1 MQKQNI
7 CGDYLGYVLVSLG
20 SVFTINPNT
29 MATIN
34 YLVKGKKNFTNILLR
49 FKDGRRFDITTST
62 DIKIEPN
69 KWSKSKQKVRLTAS
83 DFSKDEINNHLKN
96 LKYHIIDHF
105 NSDNTKGIPIDLE
118 WLKLKIAR
126 YFNRPVNEKETDKVF
141 FLPFIDN
148 FIDLAPTRFVKG
160 KDKPVSNGTIRRY
173 RTTLNKLKQYE
184 KRFKT
189 KLKFT
194 DLNLEFHKKFVNFLS
209 KEQNISNNTISNY
222 LKTTKAIAREAKL
235 QGLPVHEQID
245 HPKFFAPTSKAD
257 TIYLRN
263 QEINTIYNH
272 NFENNERLD
281 NARDLFIIGLRTGL
295 RVSDFLRLKQTNIK
309 EGYFEIETKKTG
321 QNVIIPMH
329 PQVKEVLKK
338 RNEFPHKISDQK
350 FNLYIKEIAKEVG
363 LTQIIE
369 GSKIN
374 PETKRKQKGIY
385 PKHELVTSHI
395 CRRSFASNLYG
406 KLPNMVIMAITG
418 HQTEAQFLKY
428 IKITPKENAQKLQEY
443 WQKQQEEN
451 RFEKLTMK
459 IVT

>member
-1 MQKQNI
+1 
-7 CGDYLGYVLVSLG
+7 
-20 SVFTINPNT
+20 

-49 FKDGRRFDITTST
+49 FKDGRRFDITAST

-69 KWSKSKQKVRLTAS
+69 KWSRSKQKVKLTAS
-83 DFSKDEINNHLKN
+83 DFSKDEINNHLRN
-96 LKYHIIDHF
+96 LKYFIIDHF
-105 NSDNTKGIPIDLE
+105 NSDNSKGIPIDLN
-118 WLKLKIAR
+118 WLKMKVAK
-126 YFNRPVNEKETDKVF
+126 YFNRAINENETDKVF
-141 FLPFIDN
+141 FLPFVEN
-148 FIDLAPTRFVKG
+148 FIDLAPTRFIKG

-173 RTTLNKLKQYE
+173 RTTSNKLKQYE

-189 KLKFT
+189 KIKFT

-209 KEQNISNNTISNY
+209 KEQQISNNTISNY
-222 LKTTKAIAREAKL
+222 LKTTKAMAREAKL
-235 QGLPVHEQID
+235 LGLPVHEQLD
-245 HPKFFAPTSKAD
+245 HPKFFAPTSKAIS
-257 TIYLRN
+257 IYLKDK
-263 QEINTIYNH
+263 EINTIYNH
-272 NFENNERLD
+272 NFSDNERLD

-321 QNVIIPMH
+321 QNVVIPMH
-329 PQVKEVLKK
+329 PQVKEILKK
-338 RNEFPHKISDQK
+338 RDEFPYKISDQK
-350 FNLYIKEIAKEVG
+350 FNLYIKEISKEVG
-363 LTQIIE
+363 LTEMTE

-374 PETKRKQKGIY
+374 PETKRKVQGEY
-385 PKHELVTSHI
+385 PKNELVTSHI

-428 IKITPKENAQKLQEY
+428 IKITPKENAQKLQAY

-451 RFEKLTMK
+451 GFETLNMK
-459 IVT
+459 VVK

>member
-1 MQKQNI
+1 
-7 CGDYLGYVLVSLG
+7 
-20 SVFTINPNT
+20 

-34 YLVKGKKNFTNILLR
+34 YLIKGKNNFTNILLR

-69 KWSKSKQKVRLTAS
+69 RWSKSKQKVRLTAS

-96 LKYHIIDHF
+96 LKYFIIDHF
-105 NSDNTKGIPIDLE
+105 NSDNAKGIHIDLD
-118 WLKLKIAR
+118 WLKLKIAK
-126 YFNRPVNEKETDKVF
+126 YFNRPVNEKEMSKVF
-141 FLPFIDN
+141 FLPFVEN
-148 FIDLAPTRFVKG
+148 FIELAPTRFIKG

-173 RTTLNKLKQYE
+173 RTTYNKLKQYE

-194 DLNLEFHKKFVNFLS
+194 DLNLEFHKTFVNFLS

-235 QGLPVHEQID
+235 QGLPVHEHID
-245 HPKFFAPTSKAD
+245 HPKFFAPTSKALS
-257 TIYLRN
+257 IYLKDD
-263 QEINTIYNH
+263 EINTIYNH
-272 NFENNERLD
+272 DFSNNERLD

-309 EGYFEIETKKTG
+309 EGYLEIETKKTG
-321 QNVIIPMH
+321 QNVVIPMH
-329 PQVKEVLKK
+329 PQVKTILKK
-338 RNEFPHKISDQK
+338 RHGFPHKISDQK
-350 FNLYIKEIAKEVG
+350 FNLYIKEISKEVG
-363 LTQIIE
+363 LIQMVE
-369 GSKIN
+369 GSKIDSS
-374 PETKRKQKGIY
+374 TKRKLKGIY

-428 IKITPKENAQKLQEY
+428 IKITPKENAQKLQEF

-451 RFEKLTMK
+451 GFETLNMK
-459 IVT
+459 VVK

>member
-1 MQKQNI
+1 MQKQNN
-7 CGDYLGYVLVSLG
+7 CGDYLGYVFVSLG

-49 FKDGRRFDITTST
+49 FKNGRRFDITTST

-96 LKYHIIDHF
+96 LKYFVIDHF
-105 NSDNTKGIPIDLE
+105 NSDNSKGTHIDLD
-118 WLKLKIAR
+118 WLKMKIAM
-126 YFNRPVNEKETDKVF
+126 YFNRPISDEETGKVF
-141 FLPFIDN
+141 FLPFVEN
-148 FIDLAPTRFVKG
+148 FIELAPTRFVKG
-160 KDKPVSNGTIRRY
+160 KNKPVSNGTIRRY

-194 DLNLEFHKKFVNFLS
+194 DLDLEFHKRFVNFLS
-209 KEQNISNNTISNY
+209 KEQSISNNTISNY

-235 QGLPVHEQID
+235 LGLPVHEHID
-245 HPKFFAPTSKAD
+245 HPKFFAPTSKAIS
-257 TIYLRN
+257 IYLKDD
-263 QEINTIYNH
+263 EINTIFNYN
-272 NFENNERLD
+272 FSKNERLD

-321 QNVIIPMH
+321 QNIVITMH
-329 PQVKEVLKK
+329 PQVKAMLKK
-338 RNEFPHKISDQK
+338 CDGFPHKISDQK
-350 FNLYIKEIAKEVG
+350 FNFYIKEISKEVG
-363 LTQIIE
+363 LTQKIE
-369 GSKIN
+369 RNKIN
-374 PETKRKQKGIY
+374 YETKQKVQGMY

-395 CRRSFASNLYG
+395 CRRSFASIYG

-418 HQTEAQFLKY
+418 HQTEAQFLIY
-428 IKITPKENAQKLQEY
+428 IKITPKENAQKLHEY

-451 RFEKLTMK
+451 NFEKLIMK